1 MRSTPRLFLQA
12 SLVTLGLAGALAVAA
27 QTPAQ
32 KPAAPAA
39 TPAAAPAD
47 KVVARADGGVTVTE
61 GDLALAADDPA
72 LSLPGMTEAQKRD
85 LLVSYMVDLKLG
97 ARAADAA
104 KIAEA
109 PEFARKLAY
118 FRDKLLLD
126 EYLEREVKKT
136 VTPEAARKLYEDTV
150 KTVKPEEEVR
160 ARHILSENEDDAKK
174 AAARVKGGE
183 DFAKVAAELSNDP
196 GSKGEGGDLGFFTK
210 DRMVQPF
217 AETAFK
223 LAPGEVSEPV
233 KSQFGW
239 HVIKLEEKRV
249 KSVPP
254 FEEMKEQ
261 VEQYLTRKAQQD
273 LVLKLRQ
280 NAKIERLDQPA
291 EAKPGEAAPKPRPHR
306 SSGGLPPHVIPEAA
320 QRLSGTHSAARGWIP
335 ALRFTPAGM
344 TARLVPVA
352 DIHEPPGDR
361 RRCRHRRRDEVGAA
375 LEALAA
381 LEVAVRGRGAA
392 LLRREPVGVHG
403 EAHRAAGLAPVEAR
417 RDEDPVEPLGLGLH
431 LHEAGARYDH
441 GADRGRDLPALDD
454 LRDLAQILDAP
465 VGARADEHPV
475 ERDVGDLRPG
485 LQAHVVERPALRVA
499 LVLVRDRVRDR
510 APRR

>member
-1 MRSTPRLFLQA
+1 MKAVRAAAPRPGAMGTGGSSPGFRRRGAVVPALSVVPIMVGGRCDIRAASRALQTPEISATEAPDPDIFRNGKAFEGAPMRSTPRLFLQA

-32 KPAAPAA
+32 KPAAP

-61 GDLALAADDPA
+61 GDLALAAEDPS

-136 VTPEAARKLYEDTV
+136 VTPEAAKKLYEDTV

-183 DFAKVAAELSNDP
+183 AFAKVAAELSNDP

-291 EAKPGEAAPKPRPHR
+291 EAKPGEAAPAP
-306 SSGGLPPHVIPEAA
+306 AA
-320 QRLSGTHSAARGWIP
+320 PKQ
-335 ALRFTPAGM
+335 
-344 TARLVPVA
+344 
-352 DIHEPPGDR
+352 
-361 RRCRHRRRDEVGAA
+361 
-375 LEALAA
+375 
-381 LEVAVRGRGAA
+381 
-392 LLRREPVGVHG
+392 
-403 EAHRAAGLAPVEAR
+403 
-417 RDEDPVEPLGLGLH
+417 
-431 LHEAGARYDH
+431 
-441 GADRGRDLPALDD
+441 
-454 LRDLAQILDAP
+454 
-465 VGARADEHPV
+465 
-475 ERDVGDLRPG
+475 
-485 LQAHVVERPALRVA
+485 
-499 LVLVRDRVRDR
+499 
-510 APRR
+510 

>member
-12 SLVTLGLAGALAVAA
+12 SLVTLGLAGALGVAA
-27 QTPAQ
+27 QTPART
-32 KPAAPAA
+32 PAAPAAA
-39 TPAAAPAD
+39 TPAAAAD

-136 VTPEAARKLYEDTV
+136 VTPEAAKKLYEDTV

-217 AETAFK
+217 AETAFR

-291 EAKPGEAAPKPRPHR
+291 EAKPGEAGAAAPAAPK
-306 SSGGLPPHVIPEAA
+306 
-320 QRLSGTHSAARGWIP
+320 Q
-335 ALRFTPAGM
+335 
-344 TARLVPVA
+344 
-352 DIHEPPGDR
+352 
-361 RRCRHRRRDEVGAA
+361 
-375 LEALAA
+375 
-381 LEVAVRGRGAA
+381 
-392 LLRREPVGVHG
+392 
-403 EAHRAAGLAPVEAR
+403 
-417 RDEDPVEPLGLGLH
+417 
-431 LHEAGARYDH
+431 
-441 GADRGRDLPALDD
+441 
-454 LRDLAQILDAP
+454 
-465 VGARADEHPV
+465 
-475 ERDVGDLRPG
+475 
-485 LQAHVVERPALRVA
+485 
-499 LVLVRDRVRDR
+499 
-510 APRR
+510 